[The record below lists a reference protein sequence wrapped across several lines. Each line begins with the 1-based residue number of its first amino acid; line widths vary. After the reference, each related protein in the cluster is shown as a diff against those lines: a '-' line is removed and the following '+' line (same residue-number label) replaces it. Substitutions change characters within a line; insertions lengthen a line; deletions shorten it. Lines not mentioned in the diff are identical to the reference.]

1 MNLAETRFPM
11 NVSPSLPALALV
23 FVAAFSEDL
32 GKKRLL
38 PCIIQ
43 AAMYFKQHINA
54 ITLDN
59 WVRV

>member
-1 MNLAETRFPM
+1 M

>member
-32 GKKRLL
+32 GEKK
-38 PCIIQ
+38 
-43 AAMYFKQHINA
+43 AASQHHSSSN
-54 ITLDN
+54 
-59 WVRV
+59 VF